1 MQRQLGKKNETNNN
15 LNKSL
20 AILNKAIQM
29 DSADEQSYSERAEVF
44 EGLGELESA
53 ISDLERL
60 LALSTWEFELDR
72 TRRKIEKLRISRE
85 AREKE

>member
-29 DSADEQSYSERAEVF
+29 DSADEQSYSERAEIF
-44 EGLGELESA
+44 EQLGEVESA